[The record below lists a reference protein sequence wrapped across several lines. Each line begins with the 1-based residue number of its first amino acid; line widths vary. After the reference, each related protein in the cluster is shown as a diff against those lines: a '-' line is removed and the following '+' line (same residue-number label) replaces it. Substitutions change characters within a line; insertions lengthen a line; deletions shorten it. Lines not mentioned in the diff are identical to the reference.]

1 MKKTLKL
8 SLLSL
13 GFLMISLN
21 YSNAQVNSVPKFS
34 HIVVVIG
41 ENTSASNVFGNANAP
56 FINSLAAQGAK
67 FTSSFGVF
75 HPSQPNY
82 LALYSGGNQGIINDN
97 LIATKFSTANL
108 GRELIDAGKTFITYS
123 EDLPSVGFDGKTNL
137 KYARKHNPA
146 ANWMGTGTNKVP
158 SNTNQPFTAFPT
170 NFNNLPSVSF
180 VVPNLCN
187 DGHDSCAPLSNGTKQ
202 YDTWIKN
209 NLDTYKKWC
218 ILNNSLLIVT
228 YDEDDFTTV
237 NKIATVIYGAKVA
250 VGTNTQIINHYSVLR
265 TIEDAFNIPTH
276 AGAASTATAISCWTA
291 GAAKFSDTNNTKI
304 EADNKFVLSP
314 NPVNGSEITVQ
325 GIEDHVAY
333 EISNLMGRKMSNG
346 TLENQKISIDSLPKG
361 IYVIQFFSNDK
372 VLNKT
377 FVKN

>member
-1 MKKTLKL
+1 MKKTLKF
-8 SLLSL
+8 SLISL
-13 GFLMISLN
+13 GLLMISQN
-21 YSNAQVNSVPKFS
+21 QTNAQSNIVPKFS

-41 ENTSASNVFGNANAP
+41 ENTNASNVFGNLNAP
-56 FINSLAAQGAK
+56 YINALAAQGAK
-67 FTSSFGVF
+67 FSNSFGVF

-82 LALYSGGNQGIINDN
+82 LALYSGGNQGITNDN
-97 LIATKFSTANL
+97 LITTKFSTANL

-123 EDLPSVGFDGKTNL
+123 EDLPSVGFDGKTSG

-158 SNTNQPFTAFPT
+158 VNTNQPFTAFPT

-187 DGHDSCAPLSNGTKQ
+187 DGHDSCAPLNNGTKQ

-209 NLDTYKKWC
+209 NLDAYKKWC

-250 VGTNTQIINHYSVLR
+250 VGANSQTINHYSVLR

-276 AGAASTATAISCWTA
+276 AGAAGTASDISCWTA
-291 GAAKFSDTNNTKI
+291 AVVKWSGDANNKTEVDTKV
-304 EADNKFVLSP
+304 VLSP
-314 NPVNGSEITVQ
+314 NPSNGLEINIQ
-325 GIEDHVAY
+325 GIEDHAAY
-333 EISNLMGRKMSNG
+333 EIFNSFGQKIENG
-346 TLENQKISIDSLPKG
+346 TLKNQTISIDSLPKG
-361 IYVIQFFSNDK
+361 VYYIQFFTNNEILK
-372 VLNKT
+372 KT
-377 FVKN
+377 FIKN

>member
-1 MKKTLKL
+1 MKKILKL

-13 GFLMISLN
+13 GFLMISQN
-21 YSNAQVNSVPKFS
+21 HTNAQSNIVPKFS

-56 FINSLAAQGAK
+56 YINALAAQGAK

-82 LALYSGGNQGIINDN
+82 LALYSGGNQGITNDN
-97 LIATKFSTANL
+97 LITTKFSTANL
-108 GRELIDAGKTFITYS
+108 GRELIDAGKTFVTYS

-158 SNTNQPFTAFPT
+158 VTTNQPFTAFPT

-187 DGHDSCAPLSNGTKQ
+187 DGHDSCAPLNNGTKQ

-209 NLDTYKKWC
+209 NLDAYKKWC

-250 VGTNTQIINHYSVLR
+250 LGANSQTINHYSVLR

-276 AGAASTATAISCWTA
+276 AGAANTASAISCWTTVV
-291 GAAKFSDTNNTKI
+291 AKLSGEVINKTEDNTKF
-304 EADNKFVLSP
+304 ELSP
-314 NPVNGSEITVQ
+314 NPSNGSEIKIK
-325 GIEDHVAY
+325 GIEDQVVY
-333 EISNLMGRKMSNG
+333 EISNSFGQKIENG
-346 TLENQKISIDSLPKG
+346 ILKNETISIDSLPKG
-361 IYVIQFFSNDK
+361 VYYIQFFINTK
-372 VLNKT
+372 ILKKT
-377 FVKN
+377 FIKN